1 ETKTTAKSTKKSETK
16 TTAKSTK
23 KSETR
28 TTAKSTKKSE
38 TKTTAKSTK
47 KSGTKTVTSTEK
59 KSDETD
65 AVPAIAKNKHEQEKI
80 TFKLPE
86 VRESDTSKT
95 LETKDLPAP
104 DYKKAGCIDVP
115 YVSQA
120 DYPTGCELV
129 SASMLLGYYG
139 LKVTAGELIDGGYIK
154 TAEFRTD
161 PKDKKFY
168 GGDPNFTYIGN
179 PRSSGGYGCYSN
191 TIREMFEN
199 YLQDKYF
206 DIYYLT
212 GTSLDELCS
221 LYIDF
226 GQPVM
231 IWASISMEP
240 LHFAESSSWFIEGS
254 DEKFTWLANEHC
266 LVLVGYDEYYY
277 YIHDPLRGA
286 YTAYRREL
294 VDMRY
299 SEMGNQ
305 AVTIIPW

>member
-1 ETKTTAKSTKKSETK
+1 MKKLLVILAAMVLCSCGAEENYSGYSEISHTEEAVTEKASDAPEKVSDTKKGQTDEASAIPVSAENKPEAEET
-16 TTAKSTK
+16 
-23 KSETR
+23 E
-28 TTAKSTKKSE
+28 E
-38 TKTTAKSTK
+38 ILW
-47 KSGTKTVTSTEK
+47 E
-59 KSDETD
+59 
-65 AVPAIAKNKHEQEKI
+65 
-80 TFKLPE
+80 LPQL
-86 VRESDTSKT
+86 RESDKSKT
-95 LETKDLPAP
+95 PEKKEIPAP

-120 DYPTGCELV
+120 AYPTGCELV

-139 LKVTAGELIDGGYIK
+139 FKVNAGELIDGGYVR
-154 TAEFRTD
+154 TAEFRND
-161 PKDKKFY
+161 PKDKKLY
-168 GGDPNFTYIGN
+168 GGNPNFTYIGN

-191 TIREMFEN
+191 TIRDMFDS
-199 YLQDKYF
+199 YLKDEFF
-206 DIYYLT
+206 DTYYLT

-231 IWASISMEP
+231 IWASISMQP
-240 LHFAESSSWFIEGS
+240 LYFAENSSWFIDGS

-266 LVLVGYDEYYY
+266 LVLVGYDKYYY

-286 YTAYRREL
+286 YTAYQREL

-299 SEMGNQ
+299 SEMGCQ